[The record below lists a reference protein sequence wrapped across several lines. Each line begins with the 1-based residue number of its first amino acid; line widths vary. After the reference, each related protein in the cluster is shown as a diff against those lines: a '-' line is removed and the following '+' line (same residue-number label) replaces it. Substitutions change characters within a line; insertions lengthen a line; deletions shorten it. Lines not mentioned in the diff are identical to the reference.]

1 MEMGVSH
8 RYEQAI
14 AGQLFRTDICLLN
27 RPVAVEVDGPSH
39 YLRNRALPR
48 VEVDAAT
55 TLKRRRGVAPMLH
68 ITS

>member
-1 MEMGVSH
+1 MEMGLSH

-14 AGQLFRTDICLLN
+14 AGQLFRTEICLLN

-48 VEVDAAT
+48 VEVAAETT
-55 TLKRRRGVAPMLH
+55 TLKQRRGVAPLH